1 MQDRREGYQTV
12 ATKISNLAYER
23 LNKIARKKGLTIYEL
38 IQMVCDTLIRYM
50 DDRHNLTPEMERAM
64 SIFEHMIGWQGAF
77 NLADPTVAPE
87 VCEATYYL
95 TADGKKGVR
104 AVHVEK
110 PFFGHWRENENIQQI
125 LERTIELLSPQRYR
139 RLRALAVEL
148 DCTSL
153 LDLFDHLIDYHTHE
167 QDAAA
172 PRHEFEDAD
181 RSEFGKK
188 PVSTAYKRHHKQD
201 MTMFEKWEETKGQ
214 PFGERADEY
223 MAELERQ
230 AAKEEEKQRSEEAR
244 QWLEDNMDFR
254 PIGYEW

>member
-1 MQDRREGYQTV
+1 MQDKRKGYQV
-12 ATKISNLAYER
+12 VNTKISNLAYER
-23 LNKIARKKGLTIYEL
+23 LNKIACKKGLSIYEL

-64 SIFEHMIGWQGAF
+64 SIFEHMIGWQGAV
-77 NLADPTVAPE
+77 NLADPTISPE

-110 PFFGHWRENENIQQI
+110 PFFGHWRATENIQQI
-125 LERTIELLSPQRYR
+125 LEITIELLIPQRYR

-167 QDAAA
+167 QDVAAL
-172 PRHEFEDAD
+172 RHEFEDAD
-181 RSEFGKK
+181 RNEYGKK
-188 PVSTAYKRHHKQD
+188 PTSTAYKRHHKQAN
-201 MTMFEKWEETKGQ
+201 TMFEKWEETQGK

-230 AAKEEEKQRSEEAR
+230 AAKEEEQQRSEEVR
-244 QWLEDNMDFR
+244 
-254 PIGYEW
+254 

>member
-23 LNKIARKKGLTIYEL
+23 LNKIARKKGLSVYDL

-95 TADGKKGVR
+95 TADGKNGVR

-110 PFFGHWRENENIQQI
+110 PFFGQWIETDNIQQI
-125 LERTIELLSPQRYR
+125 LECTIELLMPQRYL
-139 RLRALAVEL
+139 RLCALQKEL

-153 LDLFDHLIDYHTHE
+153 LDLFDYLIDYHTHE
-167 QDAAA
+167 QDVAAL
-172 PRHEFEDAD
+172 RHEFEDAD
-181 RSEFGKK
+181 RNEYGKK
-188 PVSTAYKRHHKQD
+188 STSTAYKRHHKQAN
-201 MTMFEKWEETKGQ
+201 TMFEKWEETQGK
-214 PFGERADEY
+214 PFEERADEY

-230 AAKEEEKQRSEEAR
+230 AAKEEEQ
-244 QWLEDNMDFR
+244 
-254 PIGYEW
+254 